1 MQLCLNLRINP
12 YKIRVFL
19 TNEKKLKKMQKKC
32 SLFFLFVY
40 NIVCSKR
47 GETLVKTTKKQFL
60 TKKVKKVKKSV
71 DTNF

>member
-1 MQLCLNLRINP
+1 M
-12 YKIRVFL
+12 K
-19 TNEKKLKKMQKKC
+19 KKLKKMQKKC
-32 SLFFLFVY
+32 SLFFLFAY

>member
-1 MQLCLNLRINP
+1 M
-12 YKIRVFL
+12 KK
-19 TNEKKLKKMQKKC
+19 NEKKGFH
-32 SLFFLFVY
+32 FFYFAY

-47 GETLVKTTKKQFL
+47 GDRLQKSTKKHFL